1 MNLII
6 SIGNMV
12 NKSEDSQHLS
22 FDVVIVGGGPSG
34 LCTAI
39 RLAQRAKEE
48 KSELSICVIE
58 KGAQVGAHIISGCIL
73 NPEGLDNIL
82 PDWRNQPGPIKTRVK
97 KDRFYWLTNSSALRL
112 SLIHI

>member
-1 MNLII
+1 
-6 SIGNMV
+6 MV

-82 PDWRNQPGPIKTRVK
+82 SEWRNQPGPIKTRVK
-97 KDRFYWLTNSSALRL
+97 KDRFYWLTNLARY
-112 SLIHI
+112 IYP